1 MAVSWRTLVRRKVV
15 AELDRVRVE
24 LAASSMSASV
34 LLRRYGP
41 VDPVPWHIRAVS
53 GVGSVRG
60 ELLKRLWNAGV
71 LPMHSN
77 ILRWAQRRFP
87 KDDGAGGSAS
97 SVSSLVSVGPVMPVA
112 PSSASDVSMSALCVV
127 SVGNLTEVLNHLF
140 FCAGLSHLKEKL
152 LVECRAALSAIAL
165 PGEEPTRNLEL
176 ISL

>member
-1 MAVSWRTLVRRKVV
+1 MKATLEKYGLSICWRARSVSARTLVGLSPGPVAVSWRTLVRRKVV

-34 LLRRYGP
+34 LVRRYGP

-71 LPMHSN
+71 LPMRSN

-97 SVSSLVSVGPVMPVA
+97 SVSSLVLVPGDVA
-112 PSSASDVSMSALCVV
+112 PSSASDVSMRCV
-127 SVGNLTEVLNHLF
+127 SCGQPEVLNHLF
-140 FCAGLSHLKEKL
+140 FCAGLSH
-152 LVECRAALSAIAL
+152 
-165 PGEEPTRNLEL
+165 
-176 ISL
+176 